1 MRHRLLTSFAAVGML
16 LFGLAAYD
24 AGAHRAFSPASLAAA
39 DDCQTF
45 AQTGK
50 MICGDFL
57 VYWRDHGGLAQQ
69 GYPIS
74 DVFDEKSDTDGIT
87 HKVQYFERAV
97 FEMHPE
103 NQPPNTILLGLLGS
117 QKYAAKYPG
126 GTPGAS
132 PAAATVAP
140 AATAVLTSSPPA
152 TIPTLAATT
161 AATASGVT
169 FLSVQG
175 NTPGTAAMVAI
186 KGPPSAQC
194 AITFTTPAGVVST
207 ASGLGTKAT
216 TTAGLTAWNF
226 TIDSSARSGTGTVL
240 VQCSGGVSATAPIK
254 IS

>member
-1 MRHRLLTSFAAVGML
+1 MRHRLLIAFAAVGVL

-24 AGAHRAFSPASLAAA
+24 AGAHHAFSPTSLAAA

-45 AQTGK
+45 PQTGK
-50 MICGDFL
+50 TVCGDFL
-57 VYWRDHGGLAQQ
+57 TYWRDHGGLAQQ

-97 FEMHPE
+97 VEAHPE
-103 NQPPNTILLGLLGS
+103 NQPPNTILLSLLGS

-132 PAAATVAP
+132 PAAAT
-140 AATAVLTSSPPA
+140 AATAMTAVPTSSSPA
-152 TIPTLAATT
+152 TTT
-161 AATASGVT
+161 AMVSGVT

-175 NTPGTAAMVAI
+175 STPGGAASVAI

-194 AITFTTPAGVVST
+194 AITFTTPAGAVSA
-207 ASGLGTKAT
+207 ASGLGPKTT
-216 TTAGLTAWNF
+216 TTAGLAVWSW

-240 VQCSGGVSATAPIK
+240 MQCSGGVSATTSIK
-254 IS
+254 VS

>member
-1 MRHRLLTSFAAVGML
+1 LLIGFAAVGML
-16 LFGLAAYD
+16 LFGLVAYD
-24 AGAHRAFSPASLAAA
+24 AGAHHALSPVALAAA

-45 AQTGK
+45 SQTGK

-103 NQPPNTILLGLLGS
+103 NQPPNTVLLGLLGS

-132 PAAATVAP
+132 PAVAP
-140 AATAVLTSSPPA
+140 AAPSVVVPTSTSPSA
-152 TIPTLAATT
+152 AIPTPTATT
-161 AATASGVT
+161 VATASGVT

-175 NTPGTAAMVAI
+175 NTPGATAMVAI

-207 ASGLGTKAT
+207 ASGLGTKTT
-216 TTAGLTAWNF
+216 TTAGLASWNF

-240 VQCSGGVSATAPIK
+240 VQCSGGVSATAPFK

>member
-1 MRHRLLTSFAAVGML
+1 MRHRLFIGFAAVGML

-24 AGAHRAFSPASLAAA
+24 AGAHHAFSPVSLAAA
-39 DDCQTF
+39 DDCQAF
-45 AQTGK
+45 PQTGK
-50 MICGDFL
+50 MVCGDFL

-103 NQPPNTILLGLLGS
+103 NQPPNTVLLGLLGS

-126 GTPGAS
+126 GAPGA
-132 PAAATVAP
+132 PQPVAP
-140 AATAVLTSSPPA
+140 AAPAAAIPTSTSPPA
-152 TIPTLAATT
+152 ATATT

-175 NTPGTAAMVAI
+175 NTPGGAASVAV

-194 AITFTTPAGVVST
+194 AITFTTPAGTISA
-207 ASGLGTKAT
+207 ASGLGPKTT
-216 TTAGLTAWNF
+216 TTAGLTVWNF
-226 TIDSSARSGTGTVL
+226 TIDSNARSGMGMVL
-240 VQCSGGVSATAPIK
+240 VQCSGGVSATSPIK
-254 IS
+254 IG